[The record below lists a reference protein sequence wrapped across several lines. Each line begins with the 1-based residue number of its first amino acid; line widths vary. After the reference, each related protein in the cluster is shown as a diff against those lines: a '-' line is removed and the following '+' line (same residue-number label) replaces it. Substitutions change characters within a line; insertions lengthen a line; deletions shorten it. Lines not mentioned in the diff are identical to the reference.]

1 MVQNPRPTFNALGL
15 VAENRDFPR
24 NCHCAAL
31 RAGFKIRCMIC
42 DAEPLAVV
50 RDYNGLVEAIRAR
63 VTQLQVSYET
73 VTEVSGLPDRH
84 INKLLCGLKRF
95 GPVSLGLTLSALG
108 MAIVLVQDDE
118 ALAKVKPRL
127 VPKKNTGSGRRSS
140 GPDPGKP
147 CSCAEFRQ
155 ASSAPPWPAG
165 PDAATPAD
173 AL

>member
-1 MVQNPRPTFNALGL
+1 MIL
-15 VAENRDFPR
+15 
-24 NCHCAAL
+24 
-31 RAGFKIRCMIC
+31 CMIC
-42 DAEPLAVV
+42 DEPLAVI
-50 RDYNGLVEAIRAR
+50 RSYDQLVDAIRAR

-127 VPKKNTGSGRRSS
+127 TPKKNPGSGRRSS
-140 GPDPGKP
+140 GPDPGRP
-147 CSCAEFRQ
+147 CSCAEHR
-155 ASSAPPWPAG
+155 AASAPPPWPE
-165 PDAATPAD
+165 PDAAV
-173 AL
+173 